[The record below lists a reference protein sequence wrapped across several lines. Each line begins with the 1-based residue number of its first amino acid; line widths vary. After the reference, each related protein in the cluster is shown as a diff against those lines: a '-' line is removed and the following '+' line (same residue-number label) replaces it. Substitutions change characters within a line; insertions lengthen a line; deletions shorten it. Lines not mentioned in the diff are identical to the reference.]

1 MDILTYSLSKKYTE
15 ETVVGLGALKGA
27 PCTIQSVV
35 KDDSGNLVTFK
46 WTGTD
51 GTEKTANMSVQHGI
65 SIVNVEI
72 DKNSGRLICTMS
84 DGTTITSQNSIGS
97 GEEPGS
103 SKLEHD
109 IVCNVTVGNSKS
121 GDVLPQGMTFTEY
134 AEKVHVATLP
144 PLVTIN
150 SPTSAVKEF
159 GELITTLPIKAT
171 ITKKTYTLSKAA
183 FYDNNTL
190 INTITGIPDNGV
202 VSMDYSCS
210 NKDRDMKIKVVATDA
225 GGLQGS
231 ASVDIKFSRGIFY
244 GVSTTGDLYNTS
256 SLVRGLNTKELGKS
270 KGYQFTIDIPA
281 GTKSVVI
288 AIPST
293 MGKIGGI
300 KFRESMN
307 MDVTSTFAI
316 IDNVDVE
323 GANGYQAIDYN
334 VYQYIAPTSF
344 SQDSHYDVTI

>member
-1 MDILTYSLSKKYTE
+1 MDIVALALAKKYTE
-15 ETVVGLGALKGA
+15 ETVIGLGALKGA
-27 PCTIQSVV
+27 PCTIRSIEESPGGFSVI
-35 KDDSGNLVTFK
+35 FE
-46 WTGTD
+46 W
-51 GTEKTANMSVQHGI
+51 TANDGITKQTKTVYVEKGVSITDVDIDENGYLVCTLSNEKKIISVHSLPSKG
-65 SIVNVEI
+65 
-72 DKNSGRLICTMS
+72 
-84 DGTTITSQNSIGS
+84 
-97 GEEPGS
+97 GS
-103 SKLEHD
+103 SVLEKD
-109 IVCNVTVGNSKS
+109 IISNVSVGNTNAGTK
-121 GDVLPQGMTFTEY
+121 LPKGMTFTEY

-171 ITKKTYTLSKAA
+171 ITKKTYTLSEAA

-190 INTITGIPDNGV
+190 INTITSIPDNGV

-210 NKDRDMKIKVVATDA
+210 NKDRNMKIKVVATDA

-323 GANGYQAIDYN
+323 GANGY
-334 VYQYIAPTSF
+334 
-344 SQDSHYDVTI
+344 